1 MAVFSKRKLFARAVL
16 GKPSSSEK
24 IFRRNLG
31 TCVPSGYTSNHW
43 SLARAVATVFTTESI
58 QISVKKEGEEVP
70 VRAMG
75 IAYYSY
81 KC

>member
-1 MAVFSKRKLFARAVL
+1 MAVFSERKLFARAVL
-16 GKPSSSEK
+16 GKPSSPEK
-24 IFRRNLG
+24 TFRRNLG

-43 SLARAVATVFTTESI
+43 SLARAVTTLFATETI
-58 QISVKKEGEEVP
+58 QISARKEGEEVP
-70 VRAMG
+70 ARAME

>member
-1 MAVFSKRKLFARAVL
+1 MAVFSKRKLFARAVF

-31 TCVPSGYTSNHW
+31 TCAPSGHTKNHW
-43 SLARAVATVFTTESI
+43 SLARAVTTLFTTESI
-58 QISVKKEGEEVP
+58 QIGVKKEGEEMP
-70 VRAMG
+70 LRDME